1 MRGHQFYL
9 VVRCAAW
16 LDSKNLRRERG
27 HTADLKE
34 MQEVATRTADQEGA
48 TEQDDV
54 FEDALES
61 VIGLLDVTQDSKV
74 KTRQVTTFQLQN
86 TPG

>member
-1 MRGHQFYL
+1 
-9 VVRCAAW
+9 
-16 LDSKNLRRERG
+16 
-27 HTADLKE
+27 
-34 MQEVATRTADQEGA
+34 MQEVATSTADQEGA